1 MTGITFTSLVPFPL
15 LITVLGIG
23 LIIAGYAFVKRSR
36 ATGLRTLV
44 MVVLAAGVSD
54 PRATIENRT
63 PLNDVAVVVVDE
75 SLSQQLSDRPA
86 RTAEALEGLSS
97 AFERLKGIDVRTVS
111 LTPQTAGGRS
121 DGTRLFETVSKA
133 TADIPNSRL
142 AGVVLITD
150 GIVHDVPQP
159 DQSGIAA
166 PVHVLL
172 TGEKD
177 ERDRRLVVF
186 KAPEFGLVDKT
197 VSVRVSAEDTGV
209 PAGTPISATLRTD
222 GGALQPFTIRAG
234 ESLDVVVSLD
244 HPGANVFE
252 LEVAEAEGEISPRN
266 NRTLVTINAIRDRL
280 KVLLISGQPHVGE
293 RAWRNLLKSDP
304 NVDLV
309 HFTILR
315 PLSKDDGTPLNE
327 LALISFPIRELFEE
341 QLYDFD
347 LVIFD
352 RYSRRG
358 LVPFQFMMNVASYVL
373 DGGAVML
380 SVGPEY
386 AGSFS
391 LFDSPLQNV
400 LPAAPT
406 GVIYDKPFL
415 PRISETGERHPV
427 TASLT
432 PPGQQEPT
440 WGRWL
445 RHIEVATTSGQ
456 ELMRGAS
463 DQPLLILD
471 RVGKGRVA
479 LLLSDTIWLW
489 GKGFDGGGPQAEMLR
504 RLAHWLMK
512 EPELE
517 ENALTASVEDG
528 MLQIVRNSLDET
540 VRQITVKAPDGTSQT
555 TQPEYTESGRFVARV
570 PVGDEGLYRIEDGV
584 LSAVVAVGAANP
596 LENQDMIA
604 TVARLAP
611 VADATG
617 GGLFWIGDRGVPTVR
632 RVAPDR
638 IASGQSWIGLRAN
651 NQYVVDGMREFP
663 LVPAWLA
670 LFALLS
676 LPLLTWWREG
686 RSTVNYPT

>member
-1 MTGITFTSLVPFPL
+1 MTGMTFSALVPLWL
-15 LITVLGIG
+15 LTTVLVIG
-23 LIIAGYAFVKRSR
+23 ALVTAYALAYKSR
-36 ATGLRTLV
+36 AAGLRFLALTILGAA
-44 MVVLAAGVSD
+44 VLD

-75 SLSQQLSDRPA
+75 SLSQDLSDRQD
-86 RTAEALEGLSS
+86 RTTETLIDLNSALD
-97 AFERLKGIDVRTVS
+97 RLDAMEVRTVR
-111 LTPQTAGGRS
+111 LTPDTAGSRS
-121 DGTRLFETVSKA
+121 DGTRLFESVARA
-133 TADIPNSRL
+133 TADIPTSRL

-150 GIVHDVPQP
+150 GIVHDAPG
-159 DQSGIAA
+159 DAAQSGIEA

-172 TGEKD
+172 TGRQE
-177 ERDRRLVVF
+177 ERDRRIVVVE
-186 KAPEFGLVDKT
+186 APEFGLVDKT
-197 VSVRVSAEDTGV
+197 ISLLLRAEDTGLPDGSPV
-209 PAGTPISATLRTD
+209 SASLRTD
-222 GGALQPFTIRAG
+222 GGAVQQFSMRTG
-234 ESLDVVVSLD
+234 ETLEVVATLD

-252 LEVAEAEGEISPRN
+252 LDVAQADEEISPRN
-266 NRTLVTINAIRDRL
+266 NRTLITVNAIRDRL

-293 RAWRNLLKSDP
+293 RTWRNLLKSDP

-347 LVIFD
+347 LVVFD

-358 LVPFQFMMNVASYVL
+358 LVPFQFMMNIASYVL

-386 AGSFS
+386 ADSFS

-406 GVIYDKPFL
+406 GVVYDKPFL
-415 PRISETGERHPV
+415 PRISETGAKHPV
-427 TASLT
+427 TAALT
-432 PPGQQEPT
+432 PPGQVDPS

-445 RHIEVATTSGQ
+445 RHIDVETSSGQ
-456 ELMRGAS
+456 ELMQGAN
-463 DQPLLILD
+463 QRPLLMLD

-479 LLLSDTIWLW
+479 LMLSDTMWLW
-489 GKGFDGGGPQAEMLR
+489 SKGFDGGGPQAEMLR

-517 ENALTASVEDG
+517 EEALTARVKDG
-528 MLQIVRNSLDET
+528 AIDVIRNSLEDS
-540 VRQITVKAPDGTSQT
+540 VRPVSVTAPDGTAQT
-555 TQPEYTESGRFVARV
+555 LQPEYAEQGQFMATAEAGE
-570 PVGDEGLYRIEDGV
+570 EGLYRVSDGL
-584 LSAVVAVGAANP
+584 LSTVVAVGAANP
-596 LENQDMIA
+596 LENRDVIA
-604 TVARLAP
+604 TDEILSP
-611 VADATG
+611 VAEATG
-617 GGLFWIGDRGVPTVR
+617 GGVFWVANDGVPTAR
-632 RVAPDR
+632 RVTPGRVAN
-638 IASGQSWIGLRAN
+638 GQSWIGLKAN
-651 NQYVVDGMREFP
+651 NQYVVEGIRSIP

-670 LFALLS
+670 LLALIT

-686 RSTVNYPT
+686 R

>member
-1 MTGITFTSLVPFPL
+1 MTGVTFTSLVPFPL
-15 LITVLGIG
+15 LITVLAAG
-23 LIIAGYAFVKRSR
+23 LLIAGYAFYRRSR
-36 ATGLRTLV
+36 ATALRTLV
-44 MVVLAAGVSD
+44 LLVLAAAVSD

-63 PLNDVAVVVVDE
+63 PLDDVAVVVVDE
-75 SLSQQLSDRPA
+75 SLSQQLAERPA
-86 RTAEALEGLSS
+86 RTAETVDGLS
-97 AFERLKGIDVRTVS
+97 AALDRLSGLDVRTAR
-111 LTPQTAGGRS
+111 LTPETAGTRS
-121 DGTRLFETVSKA
+121 DGTRLFDAVSKV
-133 TADIPNSRL
+133 TADIPSSRL
-142 AGVVLITD
+142 AGVVLVTD
-150 GIVHDVPQP
+150 GIVHDVPP
-159 DQSGIAA
+159 ADQSGIGA

-172 TGEKD
+172 TGQKN
-177 ERDRRLVVF
+177 ERDRRLVIVE
-186 KAPEFGLVDKT
+186 APEFGLVDKT
-197 VSVRVSAEDTGV
+197 VSVRVTAEDTGL
-209 PAGTPISATLRTD
+209 PDGAPISAALRAD
-222 GGALQPFTIRAG
+222 GGAVQPFTMRAG
-234 ESLDVVVSLD
+234 ESLDVVMSLD

-252 LEVAEAEGEISPRN
+252 LEMDVASDEISASN
-266 NRTLVTINAIRDRL
+266 NRALVTVNAIRDRL
-280 KVLLISGQPHVGE
+280 RVLLISGQPHVGE

-386 AGSFS
+386 ADSFS

-406 GVIYDKPFL
+406 GMVFDEPFL
-415 PRISETGERHPV
+415 PRLSDTGERHPV
-427 TASLT
+427 TASLA
-432 PPGQQEPT
+432 PPGQENPE

-445 RHIEVATTSGQ
+445 RHIDVATSSGQ

-463 DQPLLILD
+463 DRPLLMLD

-517 ENALTASVEDG
+517 ENALTASVDEG
-528 MLQIVRNSLDET
+528 LVEIVRNSLDESVMPVT
-540 VRQITVKAPDGTSQT
+540 MKGPDGSEQT
-555 TQPEYTESGRFVARV
+555 IQPEYTEAGRFVARL
-570 PVGDEGLYRIEDGV
+570 PAEAEGLYRIADGT
-584 LSAVVAVGAANP
+584 LSTVVAVGAANP
-596 LENQDMIA
+596 LENQDVIA
-604 TVARLAP
+604 TSERLAP

-617 GGLFWIGDRGVPTVR
+617 GGVFWVSDDGVPTVR
-632 RVAPDR
+632 QVAPNR
-638 IASGQSWIGLRAN
+638 IAHGQSWIGLRAN
-651 NQYVVDGMREFP
+651 NQYVVEGVREIP

-670 LFALLS
+670 LLALLS

-686 RSTVNYPT
+686 H

>member
-1 MTGITFTSLVPFPL
+1 MTGVTFSSLVPFPML
-15 LITVLGIG
+15 LGVLAIGI
-23 LIIAGYAFVKRSR
+23 LVAGYAVVRRSR
-36 ATGLRTLV
+36 AAGLRTIALL
-44 MVVLAAGVSD
+44 VLAAAVLD
-54 PRATIENRT
+54 PRATIEKRT
-63 PLNDVAVVVVDE
+63 PLNDVAVVVIDE
-75 SLSQQLSDRPA
+75 SLSQQLADRPE
-86 RTAEALEGLSS
+86 RTAEITDSLSEALG
-97 AFERLKGIDVRTVS
+97 RLNALDVRTVR
-111 LTPQTAGGRS
+111 LTPEAAGSRS

-142 AGVVLITD
+142 AGVILVTD
-150 GIVHDVPQP
+150 GIVHDVPEA
-159 DQSGIAA
+159 DQSGISV

-172 TGEKD
+172 TGQKK
-177 ERDRRLVVF
+177 ERDRRLVIVE
-186 KAPEFGLVDKT
+186 APEFGLVDKT
-197 VSVRVSAEDTGV
+197 VTIRVSAEDTGLA
-209 PAGTPISATLRTD
+209 PGSAMAASLHTD
-222 GGALQPFTIRAG
+222 GSAMQPFSIRAG
-234 ESLDVVVSLD
+234 ETIDVVVTLE
-244 HPGANVFE
+244 HPGTNVFE
-252 LEVAEAEGEISPRN
+252 LDVAPADDEISLRN
-266 NRTLVTINAIRDRL
+266 NRTLVTVNAIRDRL
-280 KVLLISGQPHVGE
+280 RVLLISGQPHVGE
-293 RAWRNLLKSDP
+293 RTWRNLLKSDP

-315 PLSKDDGTPLNE
+315 PLSKDGGTPLNE

-386 AGSFS
+386 ADSFS

-406 GVIYDKPFL
+406 GTVFNEPFL
-415 PRISETGERHPV
+415 PRLSDIGQRHPV
-427 TASLT
+427 TASLS
-432 PPGQQEPT
+432 PPGQQDPA

-445 RHIEVATTSGQ
+445 RQIDVAASSGQ
-456 ELMRGAS
+456 ELMRGAR
-463 DQPLLILD
+463 DRPLLMLD
-471 RVGKGRVA
+471 RVGKGRVS

-517 ENALTASVEDG
+517 EDAITASVEDG
-528 MLQIVRNSLDET
+528 MVHIVRNSLDET
-540 VRQITVKAPDGTSQT
+540 VLRVTIKAPDGSELIV
-555 TQPEYTESGRFVARV
+555 QPEYTGAGRFVARV
-570 PVGDEGLYRIEDGV
+570 PVGEEGLYRIGDGI
-584 LSAVVAVGAANP
+584 LSTVVAVGAANP
-596 LENQDMIA
+596 LENQDVIA
-604 TVARLAP
+604 TDQRLTP
-611 VADATG
+611 VAEATG
-617 GGLFWIGDRGVPTVR
+617 GGVFWIEDGGVPTVR
-632 RVAPDR
+632 KVAQDR
-638 IASGQSWIGLRAN
+638 IAHGQSWIGLRSN
-651 NQYVVDGMREFP
+651 NRYVVDGVREIP

-686 RSTVNYPT
+686 R

>member
-1 MTGITFTSLVPFPL
+1 MTGMTFSSLVPLPVL
-15 LITVLGIG
+15 VGVLGIG
-23 LIIAGYAFVKRSR
+23 MVLAVYAFIRRTR
-36 ATGLRTLV
+36 AAGLRTIAILI
-44 MVVLAAGVSD
+44 LAAAVLD
-54 PRATIENRT
+54 PRATIENRA
-63 PLNDVAVVVVDE
+63 PLDDVAVVVFDE
-75 SLSQQLSDRPA
+75 SLSQQLADRPQRSA
-86 RTAEALEGLSS
+86 ETEEKLKEALD
-97 AFERLKGIDVRTVS
+97 RLDTVDVRTVR
-111 LTPQTAGGRS
+111 LTPRTAGSRS
-121 DGTRLFETVSKA
+121 DGTRLFETVSNA
-133 TADIPNSRL
+133 IADVPSRRL
-142 AGVVLITD
+142 AGVILVTD
-150 GIVHDVPQP
+150 GLVHDVPEAN
-159 DQSGIAA
+159 QSGIAA

-172 TGEKD
+172 TGQRE
-177 ERDRRLVVF
+177 ERDRRLIVLE
-186 KAPEFGLVDKT
+186 APEFGLVDKT
-197 VSVRVSAEDTGV
+197 VTIRVSAEDTGL
-209 PAGTPISATLRTD
+209 PQGGQIAANLRSD
-222 GGALQPFTIRAG
+222 GGATQPFIMRAD

-244 HPGANVFE
+244 HPGLNVFE
-252 LEVAEAEGEISPRN
+252 LDVAEAEGEISPRN
-266 NRTLVTINAIRDRL
+266 NRALVTVNAIRDRL
-280 KVLLISGQPHVGE
+280 RVLLISGQPHVGE

-386 AGSFS
+386 ADSFS

-406 GVIYDKPFL
+406 GVVFNEPFRPQL
-415 PRISETGERHPV
+415 SDTGKRHPV
-427 TASLT
+427 TASLSL
-432 PPGQQEPT
+432 PGETEPS

-445 RHIEVATTSGQ
+445 RHIDVAASAGQ

-463 DQPLLILD
+463 DRPLLMLD

-517 ENALTASVEDG
+517 ENAITASVEDG
-528 MLQIVRNSLDET
+528 MVQIVRKSLDKT
-540 VRQITVKAPDGTSQT
+540 VRPVIVKAPDGGEQT
-555 TQPEYTESGRFVARV
+555 AQPEYTDAGRFIARV
-570 PVGDEGLYRIEDGV
+570 PVTDEGLYRIEDGL
-584 LSAVVAVGAANP
+584 LSTVVAVGAANP
-596 LENQDMIA
+596 LENQDVIA
-604 TVARLAP
+604 TDKRLRPIAE
-611 VADATG
+611 ATG
-617 GGLFWIGDRGVPTVR
+617 GGVFWLEDRGVPTIRQVAPE
-632 RVAPDR
+632 RVAY
-638 IASGQSWIGLRAN
+638 GQSWIGLRAN
-651 NQYVVDGMREFP
+651 NQYVVEGVREIP

-686 RSTVNYPT
+686 R

>member
-1 MTGITFTSLVPFPL
+1 MTGITISSLVPLPV
-15 LITVLGIG
+15 LISVLTVGLG
-23 LIIAGYAFVKRSR
+23 LAVYAFVRKTR
-36 ATGLRTLV
+36 ATGLRVLAIL
-44 MVVLAAGVSD
+44 VLAAAVLD
-54 PRATIENRT
+54 PRATIENRS
-63 PLNDVAVVVVDE
+63 PLDDVAVVVIDE
-75 SLSQQLSDRPA
+75 SLSQQLAERPQ
-86 RTAEALEGLSS
+86 RTAETEA
-97 AFERLKGIDVRTVS
+97 RLNEILDRLDTVEVRTVRH
-111 LTPQTAGGRS
+111 TPRTAGSRS
-121 DGTRLFETVSKA
+121 HGTRLFETVSNA
-133 TADIPNSRL
+133 IADVPSRRL
-142 AGVVLITD
+142 AGVILVTD
-150 GIVHDVPQP
+150 GLVHDVPEA

-166 PVHVLL
+166 PIHVLL
-172 TGEKD
+172 TGQRE
-177 ERDRRLVVF
+177 ERDRRLIIVEV
-186 KAPEFGLVDKT
+186 PEFGLVDKT
-197 VSVRVSAEDTGV
+197 ATIRVSAEDSGL
-209 PAGTPISATLRTD
+209 PDGAPIAASLRTD
-222 GGALQPFTIRAG
+222 GGATQPFTMRAG
-234 ESLDVVVSLD
+234 ESLDVIVSLD
-244 HPGANVFE
+244 HPGLNVFE
-252 LEVAEAEGEISPRN
+252 LEVSPAEEEISPRN
-266 NRTLVTINAIRDRL
+266 NRTLVTVNAIRDRL
-280 KVLLISGQPHVGE
+280 RVLLISGQPHVGE

-386 AGSFS
+386 ADSFS

-406 GVIYDKPFL
+406 GVVFNEPFKPRL
-415 PRISETGERHPV
+415 SETGERHPV
-427 TASLT
+427 TAALS
-432 PPGQQEPT
+432 PPGETDPA

-445 RHIEVATTSGQ
+445 RHIDVAASAGQ

-463 DQPLLILD
+463 DRPLLMLD

-517 ENALTASVEDG
+517 EDAITASVEEG
-528 MLQIVRNSLDET
+528 MVQIVRKSLDET
-540 VRQITVKAPDGTSQT
+540 VRPVTVKAPDGTEQLA
-555 TQPEYTESGRFVARV
+555 QPEYTEAGQFVARV
-570 PVGDEGLYRIEDGV
+570 PADDEGLYRIEDGL
-584 LSAVVAVGAANP
+584 LSTVVAVGAANP
-596 LENQDMIA
+596 LENQDVIA
-604 TVARLAP
+604 TEERLRP
-611 VADATG
+611 VAEATG
-617 GGLFWIGDRGVPTVR
+617 GGVFWVEDRGVPTVR
-632 RVAPDR
+632 QVSPERVAY
-638 IASGQSWIGLRAN
+638 GQSWIGLRAN
-651 NQYVVDGMREFP
+651 NQYVVEGVREIS

-686 RSTVNYPT
+686 R

>member
-1 MTGITFTSLVPFPL
+1 MTSVTISSLVPVTLL
-15 LITVLGIG
+15 LIVLATGMAV
-23 LIIAGYAFVKRSR
+23 AGYAMIRQSR
-36 ATGLRTLV
+36 ASGLRMIAL
-44 MVVLAAGVSD
+44 VVLAAAVLD
-54 PRATIENRT
+54 PRATVENRT
-63 PLNDVAVVVVDE
+63 PLDDIAVVVVDE
-75 SLSQQLSDRPA
+75 SLSQQLADRPA
-86 RTAEALEGLSS
+86 RTAETVEGLTAAFDRLS
-97 AFERLKGIDVRTVS
+97 AMDVRTVS
-111 LTPQTAGGRS
+111 LKPEAAGPRS

-142 AGVVLITD
+142 AGVILVTD
-150 GIVHDVPQP
+150 GIVHDVPEP
-159 DQSGIAA
+159 GQSGISA
-166 PVHVLL
+166 PLHVLL
-172 TGEKD
+172 TGQRE
-177 ERDRRLVVF
+177 ERDRRLIVVE
-186 KAPEFGLVDKT
+186 APEFGLVDKT
-197 VSVRVSAEDTGV
+197 VTIRVSAEDTGL
-209 PAGTPISATLRTD
+209 PLGAPIAASLRAD
-222 GGALQPFTIRAG
+222 GGATQPFTMRAG
-234 ESLDVVVSLD
+234 ESLEVVVALE
-244 HPGANVFE
+244 HPGTNVFE
-252 LEVAEAEGEISPRN
+252 LDVALADDEISPRN
-266 NRTLVTINAIRDRL
+266 NRTLVTVNAIRDRL
-280 KVLLISGQPHVGE
+280 RVLLISGQPHVGE
-293 RAWRNLLKSDP
+293 RTWRNLLKSDP

-358 LVPFQFMMNVASYVL
+358 LVPFQFMMNVASYVM

-386 AGSFS
+386 AESFS

-406 GVIYDKPFL
+406 GKVFNEPFL
-415 PRISETGERHPV
+415 PRLSDIGERHPV
-427 TASLT
+427 TASLS
-432 PPGQQEPT
+432 PPGQQDPT

-445 RHIEVATTSGQ
+445 RHIEVVTSSGQ
-456 ELMRGAS
+456 ELMRGVS
-463 DQPLLILD
+463 DQPLLMLD

-517 ENALTASVEDG
+517 EDAITASVDDG
-528 MLQIVRNSLDET
+528 VVQIVRNSLDPAVRMVTIKGPGGFEQT
-540 VRQITVKAPDGTSQT
+540 V
-555 TQPEYTESGRFVARV
+555 QPEYTDAGRFVGRIPA
-570 PVGDEGLYRIEDGV
+570 GEEGLYRIDDGV
-584 LSAVVAVGAANP
+584 LSTVIAVGAANP
-596 LENQDMIA
+596 LENRDVIA
-604 TVARLAP
+604 TGKRLAS
-611 VADATG
+611 VVEATG
-617 GGLFWIGDRGVPTVR
+617 GGIFWVEDRGVPAVR

-638 IASGQSWIGLRAN
+638 IAHGQSWIGLRAN
-651 NQYVVDGMREFP
+651 NQYVVDGVREIP

-670 LFALLS
+670 LLALLS

-686 RSTVNYPT
+686 R